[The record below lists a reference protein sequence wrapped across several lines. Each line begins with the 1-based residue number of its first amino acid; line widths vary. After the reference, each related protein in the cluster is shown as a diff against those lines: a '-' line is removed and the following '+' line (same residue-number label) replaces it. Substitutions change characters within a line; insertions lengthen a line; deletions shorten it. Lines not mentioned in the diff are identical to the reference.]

1 MTSPITDGAGSG
13 KSHVVRSPVQNTTIY
28 IVDEAGELCP
38 VGVKGEIWVAGI
50 GVGRGYLNQ
59 EEKTREAF
67 TEDPFAKEPG
77 VRLYK
82 TGDIGRLEDGNIEF
96 LGRKDDQ
103 VKIRGYRIEIGEVEN
118 RLSEIAGIKEAVVT
132 VRGGEDREVPVCLC
146 NGGREDRHG
155 EGEAG
160 AWQKPA
166 GLHGTGVCGGDGTA
180 AADEERKK

>member
-1 MTSPITDGAGSG
+1 MLPVG
-13 KSHVVRSPVQNTTIY
+13 SPVQNMTIY

-82 TGDIGRLEDGNIEF
+82 TGDIGRWLEDGNIEF
-96 LGRKDDQ
+96 PYGR
-103 VKIRGYRIEIGEVEN
+103 G
-118 RLSEIAGIKEAVVT
+118 
-132 VRGGEDREVPVCLC
+132 
-146 NGGREDRHG
+146 
-155 EGEAG
+155 
-160 AWQKPA
+160 
-166 GLHGTGVCGGDGTA
+166 
-180 AADEERKK
+180 